1 MCRGWWIQINQIL
14 SIIKELLLSI
24 PQTDR
29 QQEDPDKKL
38 LETILNNERA
48 LGVLW
53 NIEDDKLGFEVHMKE
68 KPLTRCGMLS

>member
-1 MCRGWWIQINQIL
+1 M
-14 SIIKELLLSI
+14 SI

-38 LETILNNERA
+38 LETILNKERA